1 VSFGAGSHLDYT
13 PQTNFKNP
21 INGVIGQLAADNSGT
36 NSSDGLW
43 NAYQAIENL
52 NDMAGLN
59 VIVFFTDGVSTHFS
73 GNFDVTTGP
82 CLTQKLNGVVG
93 TYSTPGS
100 TRALGLTVVDPGGPP
115 VVGDESNY
123 IFAHCGFRSAV
134 DPVVFIPVIPTV
146 DLHGTSVFGLKPIPI
161 VVLGLPVMHGLN
173 IKPLTENLTINT
185 AARAR
190 QSSLKTRIYSIGLGG
205 ETNSYPADHELMR
218 SVANDPE
225 AASYNNLQPTGLYV
239 YAPDPTQLHK
249 AFQRVASE
257 ITRLIQ

>member
-1 VSFGAGSHLDYT
+1 
-13 PQTNFKNP
+13 
-21 INGVIGQLAADNSGT
+21 
-36 NSSDGLW
+36 
-43 NAYQAIENL
+43 
-52 NDMAGLN
+52 
-59 VIVFFTDGVSTHFS
+59 
-73 GNFDVTTGP
+73 
-82 CLTQKLNGVVG
+82 
-93 TYSTPGS
+93 
-100 TRALGLTVVDPGGPP
+100 
-115 VVGDESNY
+115 
-123 IFAHCGFRSAV
+123 
-134 DPVVFIPVIPTV
+134 
-146 DLHGTSVFGLKPIPI
+146 
-161 VVLGLPVMHGLN
+161 MHGLN
-173 IKPLTENLTINT
+173 IKPRTENLTINT